1 VRAVQ
6 IKDMQR
12 SDCAVTK
19 GERGQAVRRRSNF
32 AFVLAI
38 AGCVFAPLL
47 SRADVTPG
55 AYVGTLK
62 TTVKY
67 LNPTTLAVTAT
78 EFYSGKAKITI
89 APPKV
94 SEPNP
99 FTFAI
104 APFPRDADAEA
115 GDVFAASAR
124 VVNVLGTDVL
134 LQYWDVM
141 NTDTGFGAFLINNHI
156 EEGFAKDRVMA
167 FLGGP
172 DGKLRPFFMHDAR
185 IAPGLQTR
193 ITATAT
199 DRKLVVNFTG
209 YAFIPNKAV
218 IQFTTKING
227 RRP

>member
-1 VRAVQ
+1 MA
-6 IKDMQR
+6 
-12 SDCAVTK
+12 
-19 GERGQAVRRRSNF
+19 
-32 AFVLAI
+32 
-38 AGCVFAPLL
+38 APS
-47 SRADVTPG
+47 SRADVVAG

-67 LNPTTLAVTAT
+67 LNPATLAVTAT
-78 EFYSGKAKITI
+78 EVYSGKAKVTI
-89 APPKV
+89 APPKD

-124 VVNVLGTDVL
+124 FVNVQGTDVL

-167 FLGGP
+167 LLGGP
-172 DGKLRPFFMHDAR
+172 GGKLRPFFMHDAR
-185 IAPGLQTR
+185 IASGLQSR

-199 DRKLVVNFTG
+199 DRKLVVNVTG
-209 YAFIPNKAV
+209 YAFIPNKAI